1 MSAPNYSAADFTRA
15 LQNLLPRGMVWPTD
29 SDAVLAQVIG
39 SLAPTWVRHTQRD
52 NYLLQDAFPATA
64 VELLPEWESALG
76 LPDPCAGESP
86 TIQGRQAQV
95 VARLTGVGG
104 QSIPYFVAYALV
116 LGYTI
121 TVTEYSPF
129 RMGCMRM
136 GHALG
141 SADWAH
147 TWAVHAPLHTVT
159 PFRMGQSGMGEPLES
174 WGNAVLECELNEVKP
189 AHTLLNFIYS

>member
-15 LQNLLPRGMVWPTD
+15 LQNLLPRGLVWPNAPD
-29 SDAVLAQVIG
+29 SVLAQLLAA
-39 SLAPTWVRHTQRD
+39 LAPTWSRHTQRD

-64 VELLPEWESALG
+64 VELLPEWEAALG

-86 TIQGRQAQV
+86 TLQGRQAQV

-104 QSIPYFVAYALV
+104 QSIPYFIAYALL

-129 RMGCMRM
+129 RMGCMAM

-141 SADWAH
+141 SADWSH
-147 TWAVHAPLHTVT
+147 TWAVNAPLHTVT
-159 PFRMGQSGMGEPLES
+159 PFRMGLSGMGEPLES
-174 WGNAVLECELNEVKP
+174 WGNVVLECELNEVKP